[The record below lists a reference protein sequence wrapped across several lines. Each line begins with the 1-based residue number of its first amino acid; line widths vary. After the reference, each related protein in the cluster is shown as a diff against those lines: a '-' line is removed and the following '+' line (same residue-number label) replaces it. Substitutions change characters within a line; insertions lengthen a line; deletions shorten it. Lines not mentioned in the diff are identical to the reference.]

1 MKISQL
7 KTKLIKEHNSHCKA
21 QNEIMV
27 ILEMLPESLDASSAY
42 LNTVHLN
49 AAPSVENMETLHLIR
64 EHCGNYKLVW
74 YGAVRKDALDLKY
87 SFDGFELFMTC
98 NDAENALAIVSDGKC
113 KFEDTEEIIKA
124 TEETIRKGVTIVC
137 PVA

>member
-7 KTKLIKEHNSHCKA
+7 KTNLIKEHNNHCKKH
-21 QNEIMV
+21 NEIMI

-49 AAPSVENMETLHLIR
+49 AAPYAENMETLHLIR
-64 EHCGNYKLVW
+64 EHCGNYKLGW
-74 YGAVRKDALDLKY
+74 YGTSRKDVLSLQY
-87 SFDGFELFMTC
+87 IFDGFKLFMTC
-98 NDAENALAIVSDGKC
+98 TDAENALAIVSDGKC

>member
-7 KTKLIKEHNSHCKA
+7 KTKLIKEHNIHCKA
-21 QNEIMV
+21 QNEIMI

-49 AAPSVENMETLHLIR
+49 AAPYVENMETLHEIR
-64 EHCGNYKLVW
+64 QHCGNYKLGW
-74 YGAVRKDALDLKY
+74 YGTSQKDALNLQY
-87 SFDGFELFMTC
+87 TFDGFDLFMTC

-113 KFEDTEEIIKA
+113 KFENTEQIIEA
-124 TEETIRKGVTIVC
+124 TEETINKGMTVVC